1 MHTYYEGC
9 IAIVARDYASF
20 LSDAQIPVL
29 EGVSEEDDSEE
40 DLYWSTI
47 ELLRDPIAQTVN
59 ANRYATPSSSRCWGE
74 AAQLD
79 GKNYPV
85 EKTEAEEWHSTK
97 GCHQCIRQ
105 VILVIG
111 LNSVPARL
119 AKFSGHVGILP
130 MPIHAAASKQDKRAS
145 CSKSNC
151 KPRRC
156 FTTAAACTCASTPQS
171 YTRLLKTSTSKAF
184 ASSASEFVFLT
195 VGCCLCL
202 ATHVQ
207 VCPGANDEAAAA
219 NAIRFKRN
227 GPCEDIAHCTDHDA
241 QMWQL
246 AMKTERR

>member
-1 MHTYYEGC
+1 ML
-9 IAIVARDYASF
+9 RSN
-20 LSDAQIPVL
+20 
-29 EGVSEEDDSEE
+29 VSEEDDSEE

-85 EKTEAEEWHSTK
+85 EKTEAGEWHSTK

-145 CSKSNC
+145 
-151 KPRRC
+151 RC
-156 FTTAAACTCASTPQS
+156 FNSKCHGFWDTLSRGGVVPTTAMFHHGRRMYLCEHPTELYS
-171 YTRLLKTSTSKAF
+171 F
-184 ASSASEFVFLT
+184 A
-195 VGCCLCL
+195 
-202 ATHVQ
+202 
-207 VCPGANDEAAAA
+207 
-219 NAIRFKRN
+219 
-227 GPCEDIAHCTDHDA
+227 EDIDVESIRVQCL
-241 QMWQL
+241 Q
-246 AMKTERR
+246 

>member
-9 IAIVARDYASF
+9 IAIVARDYAWF

-59 ANRYATPSSSRCWGE
+59 TNRYATPSSSRCWGE

-145 CSKSNC
+145 CSKSNY

-156 FTTAAACTCASTPQS
+156 FT
-171 YTRLLKTSTSKAF
+171 
-184 ASSASEFVFLT
+184 
-195 VGCCLCL
+195 
-202 ATHVQ
+202 
-207 VCPGANDEAAAA
+207 AAAA
-219 NAIRFKRN
+219 
-227 GPCEDIAHCTDHDA
+227 
-241 QMWQL
+241 W
-246 AMKTERR
+246 

>member
-119 AKFSGHVGILP
+119 AKFSGHVGIWSECL
-130 MPIHAAASKQDKRAS
+130 IAGRF
-145 CSKSNC
+145 CSWSL
-151 KPRRC
+151 
-156 FTTAAACTCASTPQS
+156 SW
-171 YTRLLKTSTSKAF
+171 
-184 ASSASEFVFLT
+184 
-195 VGCCLCL
+195 
-202 ATHVQ
+202 
-207 VCPGANDEAAAA
+207 
-219 NAIRFKRN
+219 RN
-227 GPCEDIAHCTDHDA
+227 GFDIEIDLTARHY
-241 QMWQL
+241 
-246 AMKTERR
+246 

>member
-85 EKTEAEEWHSTK
+85 EKTEAGEWHSTK

-156 FTTAAACTCASTPQS
+156 FTAVAACTCA
-171 YTRLLKTSTSKAF
+171 A
-184 ASSASEFVFLT
+184 
-195 VGCCLCL
+195 
-202 ATHVQ
+202 
-207 VCPGANDEAAAA
+207 
-219 NAIRFKRN
+219 
-227 GPCEDIAHCTDHDA
+227 CEYHLRE
-241 QMWQL
+241 W
-246 AMKTERR
+246 